1 MANSKLGRIEERMG
15 VFESGL
21 SLVPGATDLLMGLW
35 QLHLKTNDRAKARA
49 LFLQVQAVEPTR
61 FDVLSALANLMALDG
76 EYAPATDLY
85 RRVLAL
91 RPDDTV
97 NHFNLGKCPLEL
109 GDRAAGEAT

>member
-1 MANSKLGRIEERMG
+1 VANSASSVASKKAWVCSKVDFRLYH
-15 VFESGL
+15 
-21 SLVPGATDLLMGLW
+21 ATDLLTGLG
-35 QLHLKTNDRAKARA
+35 QLHLKTNGRAKARA

-91 RPDDTV
+91 HPDDTV
-97 NHFNLGKCPLEL
+97 NHFNLGKFLLEL